1 MRLEI
6 TYHEKQLEII
16 SSRARFKVVA
26 KGRRFG
32 FTKML
37 SNYVIQ
43 KMLEKSI
50 KVLWVDTIY
59 LNIERYVERYFF
71 EVLRNLD
78 RKYWRWRSIKN
89 ELRILESV
97 CDFRSA
103 DRPQNMEGFGYHLIV
118 INEAG
123 IVLKNRKI
131 YEESI
136 APMILDYGAE
146 VIIGGTPK
154 GKRHKSKGKSGK
166 HLFYELFEK
175 GVLSSKQ
182 TKDGIRNYELRIKNK
197 NSKTNSKANETSWM
211 SFQYSTYDN
220 EILKKSEIKN
230 LESEMDKNLAKQ
242 EIYGNFI
249 DSELDSIIKREWWR
263 FYDTVELKLKVN
275 YGIYQSWDTAFK
287 TNEENDYTVC
297 TTWEITNDGY
307 YLIDIWRGR
316 LEFPE
321 LKRKV
326 VEKGNQF
333 RVNEIL
339 IEDHASGQSLIQ
351 ELNRNTRLAIKP
363 IKKDKDKLSY
373 VYAVTPLIESGKVLL
388 PIGLKENEK
397 LEELISECEDFPN
410 GEFDDI
416 VDSITQFLNYAKN
429 LQTGSG
435 EIFSIKRKR
444 KKYY

>member
-1 MRLEI
+1 MKLEI
-6 TYHEKQLEII
+6 TYHTNQLAII
-16 SSRARFKVVA
+16 KSNARFKVIA

-43 KMLEKSI
+43 RMLQKRI

-59 LNIERYVERYFF
+59 LNIERYVERYFY
-71 EVLRNLD
+71 EVLNNLD
-78 RKYWRWRSIKN
+78 KTFWKWRAIKN
-89 ELRILESV
+89 ELRILVSI

-136 APMILDYGAE
+136 LPMILDYEAD

-154 GKRHKSKGKSGK
+154 GKRQKGKGKSK
-166 HLFYELFEK
+166 THLFYELFK
-175 GVLSSKQ
+175 KTQ
-182 TKDGIRNYELRIKNK
+182 DNRHKTKDY
-197 NSKTNSKANETSWM
+197 WQ

-220 EILKKSEIKN
+220 DLLQTDEIKN
-230 LESEMDKNLAKQ
+230 LEKEMDRNLARQ
-242 EIYGNFI
+242 EIYGEFI
-249 DSELDSIIKREWWR
+249 DSELDSIIKREWWI
-263 FYDTVELKLKVN
+263 FYDRVELHTKINL
-275 YGIYQSWDTAFK
+275 GIYQSWDTAFK

-297 TTWEITNDGY
+297 TTWQITEDGY
-307 YLIDIWRGR
+307 YLLDLWRGR
-316 LEFPE
+316 VEFPE

-326 VEKGNQF
+326 IEKGKQF
-333 RVNEIL
+333 RITEIL

-351 ELNRNTRLAIKP
+351 ELNRNTRLPIKP

-373 VYAVTPLIESGKVLL
+373 VYAVTPLIESGKVRL
-388 PIGLKENEK
+388 PTGSSDNNNIEDFIN
-397 LEELISECEDFPN
+397 ECEDFPS

-416 VDSITQFLNYAKN
+416 VDSMTQFLNYGKN
-429 LQTGSG
+429 LVLGRT
-435 EIFSIKRKR
+435 EILSRKVR
-444 KKYY
+444 RRKYY